1 MANNKH
7 LTIDDR
13 ITISQMLKN
22 RNSFTEIGESLNKDP
37 STISKEIRNH
47 ITLSRVGC
55 LGHAFNNC
63 MNKLSCS
70 QSWLCETCIN
80 RKFINHCS
88 FCSLCNDHCEKY
100 TPAHCSKL
108 NKPPYVCNGCPDAH
122 HKCTLEKHLYIPKE
136 AQSAYETTLSECRSG
151 ISLSEEEV
159 RHLDEV
165 ISPLLLKGHS
175 IHNVCAHHKDEVML
189 SESSVYRLVDYGL
202 LTARNIDLPRKVRFA
217 PRKQKKDYKVD
228 RSCRIGRT
236 YDDYRLFM
244 QEHPG
249 YDVVEMDSVE
259 GKKGGKVLLTLHF
272 VRAEFMLAFIRDSND
287 SQSVI
292 NIFDKLY
299 LELFPDVFC
308 KLFSVI
314 LGDNGSE
321 FSNPAAIEYDRQGNL
336 RAKVFYCNPQA
347 PYQKG
352 SAERN
357 HEFIRLFIPKGRSL
371 DTYTQ
376 NDISLMMDHIN
387 SYSRSELG
395 DKCPYEMMEFMY
407 GSDILKKLGCH
418 RIPNDDVTLNCS
430 IFRKEG

>member
-22 RNSFTEIGESLNKDP
+22 RNSFKEIGESLNKDP

-70 QSWLCETCIN
+70 QSWLCEACIN
-80 RKFINHCS
+80 RKFVNHCS

-100 TPAHCSKL
+100 IPAHCFKL
-108 NKPPYVCNGCPDAH
+108 DKPPYVCNGCPDAH
-122 HKCTLEKHLYIPKE
+122 HKCTLQKHLYIPKE
-136 AQSAYETTLSECRSG
+136 AQASYETTLSECRSG

-159 RHLDEV
+159 RHLDEI

-217 PRKQKKDYKVD
+217 PRKQKKDFKVD
-228 RSCRIGRT
+228 RSCRTGRT
-236 YDDYRLFM
+236 YDDYGLFM
-244 QEHPG
+244 QENPG

-299 LELFPDVFC
+299 LELSPDVFC
-308 KLFSVI
+308 RLFTVI

-321 FSNPAAIEYDRQGNL
+321 FSNPTAIEYDRQGNL
-336 RAKVFYCNPQA
+336 RTRVFYCNPQA

-357 HEFIRLFIPKGRSL
+357 HEFIRLFIPKGKSL

-407 GSDILKKLGCH
+407 GSDILKKLGCI
-418 RIPNDDVTLNCS
+418 RIPNDDVTLNRN